1 MAPDDSPDRLVAA
14 SFACEPAVPCL
25 SIILQTKIPSQTL
38 REAVNGMAFPE
49 TPVEGGKVMT
59 IASPTVGGFVICLC

>member
-25 SIILQTKIPSQTL
+25 SIIVQTKISTQTL
-38 REAVNGMAFPE
+38 REAINGIAFPE
-49 TPVEGGKVMT
+49 ET
-59 IASPTVGGFVICLC
+59 C